1 MKVSSICMQERTQK
15 IPCKITYMPVLF
27 LKAKSFPIYSSA
39 TFHLLI
45 LQLAYSPAVES
56 TAWDW
61 CVSEPQAWGD
71 RIALFWVYAASPFSS
86 FVWTLW
92 DFTVFWA
99 PAAVFVLWL
108 EELPKAF
115 FPLISLNINEIKL
128 FFHFRPA
135 LFHLCLAEWYKGQ
148 LHKDH
153 FTNKHCSDILFAKL
167 QGVVTNTKG
176 NISLLT
182 FQKIRFW
189 NPFFNSRPWSVGLI
203 CKVPLNS
210 RIAAL

>member
-1 MKVSSICMQERTQK
+1 MRVSSTCMRERTQK
-15 IPCKITYMPVLF
+15 IPSKKTYMHFLF
-27 LKAKSFPIYSSA
+27 LKAKSFPIYSSS

-45 LQLAYSPAVES
+45 LQLAHSPAVES
-56 TAWDW
+56 TAQDW
-61 CVSEPQAWGD
+61 CVREPRTWGD
-71 RIALFWVYAASPFSS
+71 TIALFRVYALSPFSTS
-86 FVWTLW
+86 VWTLW

-99 PAAVFVLWL
+99 PAAGFFPLAWRASQSL
-108 EELPKAF
+108 
-115 FPLISLNINEIKL
+115 FPLISLNTNETKL
-128 FFHFRPA
+128 FFHFCPA
-135 LFHLCLAEWYKGQ
+135 LFHLCLAEGYKGQ
-148 LHKDH
+148 LHKAH

-203 CKVPLNS
+203 WKVPLNS
-210 RIAAL
+210 RIASL